1 MRDRDRSGMRGL
13 RGPVM
18 VITVGVLFALNNFTE
33 YRFEETWP
41 VLIIVAGLVS
51 LLGRAV
57 APPPMVPPPMGPPP
71 PYTTYQPP
79 QPPPAAAGG
88 YRQTP
93 YSQSGDPRNDPRNNP
108 GGAA

>member
-1 MRDRDRSGMRGL
+1 MRDRDRSVIHTI

-18 VITVGVLFALNNFTE
+18 VITVGVLFALQNFTP
-33 YRFEETWP
+33 YSFSETWP

-57 APPPMVPPPMGPPP
+57 APPPMVPPPP

-79 QPPPAAAGG
+79 QPPSAAAGG

-93 YSQSGDPRNDPRNNP
+93 YSQSNDPRNNP
-108 GGAA
+108 GGPA

>member
-1 MRDRDRSGMRGL
+1 MKDRTRSGMRGI
-13 RGPVM
+13 RGPIM
-18 VITVGVLFALNNFTE
+18 VITVGVLFALNNFTP
-33 YRFEETWP
+33 YRFEDTWP

-57 APPPMVPPPMGPPP
+57 APPPPFVPPPP
-71 PYTTYQPP
+71 PYSTYQPP
-79 QPPPAAAGG
+79 QPAPPMAGG

-108 GGAA
+108 GGTT

>member
-1 MRDRDRSGMRGL
+1 MKDRDRSGMRGL

-18 VITVGVLFALNNFTE
+18 VITVGVLFALNNFTP

-57 APPPMVPPPMGPPP
+57 APPPTVPPP
-71 PYTTYQPP
+71 PYSTYQPP
-79 QPPPAAAGG
+79 FPPPTAAGG

-93 YSQSGDPRNDPRNNP
+93 YSQSADPRNDPRNNP
-108 GGAA
+108 GGTT

>member
-1 MRDRDRSGMRGL
+1 MRGL

-18 VITVGVLFALNNFTE
+18 VITVGVLFALNNFTP

-57 APPPMVPPPMGPPP
+57 APPPMVPPP

-79 QPPPAAAGG
+79 QTPPAAAGG

-93 YSQSGDPRNDPRNNP
+93 YSQSTDPRNDPRNNP
-108 GGAA
+108 RNNPGGPS

>member
-1 MRDRDRSGMRGL
+1 MKDRDRSGMRGL

-18 VITVGVLFALNNFTE
+18 VITVGVLFALNNFTA

-57 APPPMVPPPMGPPP
+57 GSPPMVPPP

-79 QPPPAAAGG
+79 PTPPAAAGG

-108 GGAA
+108 GGPA

>member
-1 MRDRDRSGMRGL
+1 MRGL

-18 VITVGVLFALNNFTE
+18 VITVGVLFALNNFTP
-33 YRFEETWP
+33 YRFDETWP

-57 APPPMVPPPMGPPP
+57 APPPMVPPP

-79 QPPPAAAGG
+79 QTPPAAAGG

-93 YSQSGDPRNDPRNNP
+93 YSQSDPRNDPRNNP
-108 GGAA
+108 GGPA

>member
-1 MRDRDRSGMRGL
+1 MKDRDRSGVRGL

-18 VITVGVLFALNNFTE
+18 VITVGVLFALNNFTP

-57 APPPMVPPPMGPPP
+57 APPPMVPPP

-79 QPPPAAAGG
+79 VPPPAAAGG

-93 YSQSGDPRNDPRNNP
+93 YAQGGDARNDPRNDPRNNP

>member
-1 MRDRDRSGMRGL
+1 MKDRDRSGMRGL

-18 VITVGVLFALNNFTE
+18 VITVGVLFALNNFTP

-57 APPPMVPPPMGPPP
+57 APPPTVPPP

-79 QPPPAAAGG
+79 FPPPTAAGG

-93 YSQSGDPRNDPRNNP
+93 YSQSTDPRNDPRNNP
-108 GGAA
+108 GGQA

>member
-1 MRDRDRSGMRGL
+1 MKDRNRSGMRGL
-13 RGPVM
+13 RGPIM
-18 VITVGVLFALNNFTE
+18 VIAVGVLFALNNFTP

-57 APPPMVPPPMGPPP
+57 APPPMVPPP

-79 QPPPAAAGG
+79 APPPAAAGG

>member
-1 MRDRDRSGMRGL
+1 MKDRDRSGMRGL

-18 VITVGVLFALNNFTE
+18 VITVGVLFALNNFTP

-57 APPPMVPPPMGPPP
+57 APPPMVPPP

-79 QPPPAAAGG
+79 VPPQAAAGS

-93 YSQSGDPRNDPRNNP
+93 YSQGGDARNDPRNDPRNNP

>member
-1 MRDRDRSGMRGL
+1 MKDRNRSGMRGL

-18 VITVGVLFALNNFTE
+18 VITVGVLFALNNFTP
-33 YRFEETWP
+33 YRFEDTWP

-51 LLGRAV
+51 ILGRTV
-57 APPPMVPPPMGPPP
+57 APAPMVPPPP

-79 QPPPAAAGG
+79 YTPPPAAGG

-108 GGAA
+108 ANNPGGPA

>member
-1 MRDRDRSGMRGL
+1 MRDRDRSGLRGI
-13 RGPVM
+13 RGPVL
-18 VITVGVLFALNNFTE
+18 VITVGVLFALNNFTP

-57 APPPMVPPPMGPPP
+57 APPPMGPPP
-71 PYTTYQPP
+71 PPFTTYQPP
-79 QPPPAAAGG
+79 MPPPPAGG

-93 YSQSGDPRNDPRNNP
+93 YSQSNDPRNNP
-108 GGAA
+108 GGSA

>member
-1 MRDRDRSGMRGL
+1 MRGL

-18 VITVGVLFALNNFTE
+18 VITVGVLFALNNFTP

-57 APPPMVPPPMGPPP
+57 APPPMVPPP

-79 QPPPAAAGG
+79 QTPPTAAGG

-108 GGAA
+108 GGPA

>member
-1 MRDRDRSGMRGL
+1 MRDSDRSGMRGL

-18 VITVGVLFALNNFTE
+18 VITVGVLFALNNFTQ

-57 APPPMVPPPMGPPP
+57 AGPMAPPP
-71 PYTTYQPP
+71 PPFSTYQPP
-79 QPPPAAAGG
+79 QPPPPAAGG

-93 YSQSGDPRNDPRNNP
+93 YSQSNDPRNNP
-108 GGAA
+108 GGSA

>member
-1 MRDRDRSGMRGL
+1 MKDRDRSGMRGL

-18 VITVGVLFALNNFTE
+18 VITVGVLFALIKFTP

-57 APPPMVPPPMGPPP
+57 APPPMPPPP

-79 QPPPAAAGG
+79 VAPPAAAGG

>member
-1 MRDRDRSGMRGL
+1 MKDRDRSGMRGL

-18 VITVGVLFALNNFTE
+18 VITVGVLFALNNFTP

-57 APPPMVPPPMGPPP
+57 APPPYVPPPPPFSTYHPPP
-71 PYTTYQPP
+71 P
-79 QPPPAAAGG
+79 PAGGG

-93 YSQSGDPRNDPRNNP
+93 YSQSNDPRNNP
-108 GGAA
+108 GGTA

>member
-1 MRDRDRSGMRGL
+1 MKDRSRSGLRGI

-18 VITVGVLFALNNFTE
+18 VITVGILFALNNFTP
-33 YRFEETWP
+33 YRFDETWP
-41 VLIIVAGLVS
+41 VLIIVAGLVA

-57 APPPMVPPPMGPPP
+57 APPPMVPPP

-79 QPPPAAAGG
+79 VAPPPGG

-93 YSQSGDPRNDPRNNP
+93 YAQSTDPRNDPRNNP
-108 GGAA
+108 GGTA